1 MDTLAVSP
9 NLLTP
14 AKLPNKNLAHEDVTK
29 VAKEFEAIFVSN
41 FVETMFSGVKT
52 DGPFGGGH
60 AEGVF
65 RSMMVEQYAKQIT
78 ENGGF
83 GIADSI
89 KRELISIQE
98 GQQK

>member
-1 MDTLAVSP
+1 MDTLAISP
-9 NLLTP
+9 SLLTP
-14 AKLPNKNLAHEDVTK
+14 TQLPHKNAAHEDVTK
-29 VAKEFEAIFVSN
+29 VAKEFEAVFVSN
-41 FVETMFSGVKT
+41 FVETMFSGIKT

-60 AEGVF
+60 GEGVF

-89 KRELISIQE
+89 KRELITIQE